1 LILTYNQHQQPSN
14 NSSKYK
20 KPEYKISSSSS
31 SSCDGIGCINLAI
44 HRVNILYLTKPGFF
58 CDACTKYLQKAGVVI
73 SSKAIDSSFEKE
85 RFPEPNNEKM

>member
-1 LILTYNQHQQPSN
+1 VSNYHQQYDAN
-14 NSSKYK
+14 NNIKHRIT
-20 KPEYKISSSSS
+20 EYKTSFSLPST
-31 SSCDGIGCINLAI
+31 SCDGRGCNNLAI

-73 SSKAIDSSFEKE
+73 SSKAIDLSFEKE